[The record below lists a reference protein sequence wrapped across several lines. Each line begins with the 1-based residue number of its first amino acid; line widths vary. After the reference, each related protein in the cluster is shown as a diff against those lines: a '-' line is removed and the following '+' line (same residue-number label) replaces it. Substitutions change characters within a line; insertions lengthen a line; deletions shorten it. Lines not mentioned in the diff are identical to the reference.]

1 MWSKTNVL
9 YILGFFISVS
19 IWSAFG
25 LFSKNTPLDSNQ
37 LFIFLFSLLIIPFP
51 NFILMF
57 RERIYN
63 SVIKGDTKKIVSFLE
78 RRGNIN
84 KTNSYGKTLL
94 HYAILGRK
102 SEIINLLIK
111 NQANIDIKDNEG
123 NTPLH
128 LATYYGYFSVVK
140 LLLDNGACVNLH
152 NNKGQTPLNLLQ
164 ENYFLTI
171 SQEVKNDIINLLK
184 DYRAK

>member
-1 MWSKTNVL
+1 MRSTTNIL

-57 RERIYN
+57 RERIYD
-63 SVIKGDTKKIVSFLE
+63 SVIKGDTKKITSFIK
-78 RRGNIN
+78 RGNIN
-84 KTNSYGKTLL
+84 KKNSYGKSLL
-94 HYAILGRK
+94 HYAILRRK

-140 LLLDNGACVNLH
+140 LLLENGACVNLH
-152 NNKGQTPLNLLQ
+152 NDKGQTPLNLLQ

-184 DYRAK
+184 DYGAK